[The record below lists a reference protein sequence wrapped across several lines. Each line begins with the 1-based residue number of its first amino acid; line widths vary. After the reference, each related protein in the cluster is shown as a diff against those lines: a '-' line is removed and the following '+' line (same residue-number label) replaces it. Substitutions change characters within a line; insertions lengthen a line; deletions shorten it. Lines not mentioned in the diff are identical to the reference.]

1 MDTKKESNNEE
12 IKKLVIARLQ
22 TIPNNKK
29 ISIGNKGSFDVNE
42 LIYHIKENDVIG
54 LKIIKTQMEFLQSLK
69 TGVLLD
75 E

>member
-1 MDTKKESNNEE
+1 MNSQNQSNNEE
-12 IKKLVIARLQ
+12 IKRLVIARLQ
-22 TIPNNKK
+22 TIPSSKK

-42 LIYHIKENDVIG
+42 LISHVKENDAIGQTVI
-54 LKIIKTQMEFLQSLK
+54 KIQMDFLQSLK